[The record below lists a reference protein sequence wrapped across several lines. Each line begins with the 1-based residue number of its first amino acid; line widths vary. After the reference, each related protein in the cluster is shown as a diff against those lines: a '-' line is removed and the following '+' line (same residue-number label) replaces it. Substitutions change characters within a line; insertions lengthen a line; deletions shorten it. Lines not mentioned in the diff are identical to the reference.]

1 MPGIITKPVVTVEG
15 ISKSAVT
22 YDRGLRR
29 LPALQ
34 LAPLYSKF
42 AMNVVMVPYER
53 RKATLLRSAGG
64 TTSYYAGKQIKYSA
78 GILKFQESVLHPKLV
93 RFAMYDN
100 ILNYYDREE
109 DVQFYMGKPL
119 DLKDKRH
126 PMEQE
131 ILNNIVITHAEDVAN
146 YMFHAERDEE
156 ALTPDKAFDG
166 YFTKIDS
173 LITEGEIAAE
183 KGNLVTTGEI
193 KFTEDAPNAPYE
205 AVTGFLLKANLF
217 LLSATG
223 GIPQL
228 IMSEEVDRAL
238 LMSYKYKTRNY
249 QDATF
254 EQMHQAIR
262 DDVKCPQLEFVT
274 DPVLGTGGRL
284 TLLKKGLLDFGYNT
298 TGAPQYVQV
307 RAPYEDPNLVQFWL
321 QAAYD
326 TAIEAWHKKV
336 FQTNE
341 QKNVAPDLCG
351 DYKPEPM
358 VDGPATAGAESADAF
373 NEDFNNDFGGK

>member
-1 MPGIITKPVVTVEG
+1 MATVETRPVVTVDG

-22 YDRGLRR
+22 YDKALRR

-34 LAPLYSKF
+34 LAPLYTKF
-42 AMNVVMVPYER
+42 AMNVIMVPYER

-64 TTSYYAGKQIKYSA
+64 TVSYHAGKQVKYSQ
-78 GILKFQESVLHPKLV
+78 GLLKFQESILRPKLV

-100 ILNYYDREE
+100 ILNYYGRQE
-109 DVQFYMGKPL
+109 DVQFYMGRPV

-126 PMEQE
+126 PLEQE

-146 YMFHAERDEE
+146 YLFHAERDED

-166 YFTKIDS
+166 FFTKIDK
-173 LITEGEIAAE
+173 LIVDGDVAE
-183 KGNLVTTGEI
+183 DQGNLVTTGEI
-193 KFTEDAPNAPYE
+193 KFSEDAPDAPFQ
-205 AVTGFLLKANLF
+205 AVTGFLMKANLF
-217 LLSATG
+217 LLSANG
-223 GIPQL
+223 GVPQL
-228 IMSEEVDRAL
+228 ILSEEVDRQL
-238 LMSYKYKTRNY
+238 LLSYKHKTRNY

-274 DPVLGTGGRL
+274 DPVLGTGSRL

-298 TGAPQYVQV
+298 TGAPQYVQA
-307 RAPYEDPNLVQFWL
+307 RSIFEDPNLVQFWL

-326 TAIEAWHKKV
+326 TSIEAWHKKV

-341 QKNVAPDLCG
+341 QKNTAPDLCG
-351 DYKPEPM
+351 DYKPEPI
-358 VDGPATAGAESADAF
+358 VDGPAVKVEG
-373 NEDFNNDFGGK
+373 NPGGGNSGD